1 MTPGAVTTSAT
12 GTAVTGGV
20 PDRARTATS
29 AECGGGTSS
38 TRRGTRNR
46 LALGELPVGGS
57 EELTAEDEHMERV
70 MLTARL
76 RTGLPLSVLS
86 ASERLSA
93 EQVVVDGLA
102 VIEND
107 HVVLTDRG
115 RLRSPMR

>member
-1 MTPGAVTTSAT
+1 MRWWNVKHP
-12 GTAVTGGV
+12 
-20 PDRARTATS
+20 ARY
-29 AECGGGTSS
+29 AEQ
-38 TRRGTRNR
+38 

-76 RTGLPLSVLS
+76 RTGLPLSELS

-93 EQVVVDGLA
+93 EQVVVDGLV

-115 RLRSPMR
+115 RLLADAVIRTILT